1 MNLVLDFL
9 ALNRERLGLDRDG
22 VLPRFRSVL
31 LTPRFR
37 ASIHVVFLLLPEG
50 SPNPAL
56 VAKLP
61 RRAGVSPELMR
72 EAAILESIQRRRA
85 AAPDSVPELVAFEPH
100 RGHMLLVET
109 ALAGPPLHPA
119 AVRRDLAGS
128 VDEAIRW
135 LLDVHRRS
143 AVPSSEDPTWFERL
157 VSRPLDRLE
166 AALGSTGGG
175 AWLVERTRELVE
187 PLRGV
192 APPLVLA
199 HGDFAHP
206 NLIRLPN
213 GRLGAVDWELAEM
226 RGLPAGDFF
235 LFLAY
240 AAAARARARGPA
252 AIASSFHGA
261 LCGGRAWAR
270 PFLRRYFA
278 EVGLEPGWAQP
289 LCALAFAR
297 SLAKLLDSAGA
308 DRSGA
313 DCAGA
318 DSLGAGAAA
327 GDGAAEGKAPVSR
340 WLLDDRRYALWRH
353 AVLHADQ
360 D

>member
-9 ALNRERLGLDRDG
+9 ALHRERLGLDRDG

-37 ASIHVVFLLLPEG
+37 ASSHVVFLLLPEG

-61 RRAGVSPELMR
+61 RRAGVSPALMR
-72 EAAILESIQRRRA
+72 EAANLVAIRRRQA

-119 AVRRDLAGS
+119 AVRRDPAGS
-128 VDEAIRW
+128 IDEAIRW

-143 AVPSSEDPTWFERL
+143 AVPSNEDPTWFDRL

-166 AALGSTGGG
+166 AALGPTGGG
-175 AWLVERTRELVE
+175 AWLVGRTRELVE

-192 APPLVLA
+192 ALPLVLA

-206 NLIRLPN
+206 NLIRLPT

-235 LFLAY
+235 LLLAY

-261 LCGGRAWAR
+261 LYGGRPWAR

-278 EVGLEPGWAQP
+278 ELGLEPRWGPP

-297 SLAKLLDSAGA
+297 SLADLLD
-308 DRSGA
+308 R
-313 DCAGA
+313 AGA
-318 DSLGAGAAA
+318 DSAVAIGAAAGAAA
-327 GDGAAEGKAPVSR
+327 GDGAAEGKLPVSR
-340 WLLDDRRYALWRH
+340 WLLDDRRYALWHH
-353 AVLHADQ
+353 AVLHADVE
-360 D
+360 